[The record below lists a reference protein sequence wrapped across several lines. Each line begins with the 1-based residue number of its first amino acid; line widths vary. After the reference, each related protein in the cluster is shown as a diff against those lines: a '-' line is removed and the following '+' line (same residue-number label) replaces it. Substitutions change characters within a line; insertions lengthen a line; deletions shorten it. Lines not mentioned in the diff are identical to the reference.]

1 MFENTNPVVLLL
13 LVILVVILVGMIVAK
28 NKKKSGA
35 VEYVGSHEYEGRY
48 DEELDSEFD

>member
-28 NKKKSGA
+28 NKKKTVEHVGA
-35 VEYVGSHEYEGRY
+35 HEYEGGY
-48 DEELDSEFD
+48 EEDYDSEFE